1 MTVPKHKKDS
11 FMVLD
16 KKVALYKS
24 DEMVEKNP
32 PKLVNKTGSA

>member
-1 MTVPKHKKDS
+1 MTKHKHKKDS
-11 FMVLD
+11 FMVD